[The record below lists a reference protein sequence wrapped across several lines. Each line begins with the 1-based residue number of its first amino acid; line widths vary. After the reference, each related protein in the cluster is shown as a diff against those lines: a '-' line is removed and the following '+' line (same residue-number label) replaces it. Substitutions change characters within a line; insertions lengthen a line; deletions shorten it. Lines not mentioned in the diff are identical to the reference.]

1 MINVLL
7 LFKRYTGNYPL
18 LNEMARL
25 DGSQFRCVVC
35 YLGGEDDG
43 RNPLDGIAK
52 TFYLGLKNSEVSLW
66 NATVRRRLAGIIDD
80 EQIHVINCHLH
91 RTIAVGI
98 AAALISRKRPVVV
111 ATLHG
116 LGSAT
121 SLQRKLGNWFLY
133 RHLHKVI
140 GVSDAVR
147 DDILKNNWG
156 LSADKVVTVYNGIDP
171 SPFLGG
177 CSREDARESLLPG
190 GGDGCW
196 FGTLGRLSE
205 VKNQRTL
212 LRAFARVSAVEPK
225 ARLFLAG
232 RGELEGELKALSER
246 LGLTEKVV
254 FLGFRRDVPQILRA
268 LDVFVLPSLR
278 EGLPLSLMEAMCS
291 ALPVLASR
299 VGGIPELFGNADIG
313 TLVDPIDEASLA
325 EEMIALARMPV
336 EERERLGDNARTHVL
351 AHFTAGI
358 MTRRYATIYAEA
370 LEEARCGRS
379 GLTA

>member
-25 DGSQFRCVVC
+25 DGSRFRCVVC

-43 RNPLDGIAK
+43 RNPLDEIAK
-52 TFYLGLKNSEVSLW
+52 TFYLGLKNSEVSPW

-98 AAALISRKRPVVV
+98 AAALISRKQPVVV

-171 SPFLGG
+171 SPFLEE

-299 VGGIPELFGNADIG
+299 VGGIPELFGDADMGKLI
-313 TLVDPIDEASLA
+313 DPKDEKGLA
-325 EEMIALARMPV
+325 DAMILMARLSS
-336 EERERLGDNARTHVL
+336 EERERFGKNSLIRML
-351 AHFTAGI
+351 ACFTADK
-358 MTRRYATIYAEA
+358 MTRQYATVYSEVVSTSHLGKI
-370 LEEARCGRS
+370 
-379 GLTA
+379 